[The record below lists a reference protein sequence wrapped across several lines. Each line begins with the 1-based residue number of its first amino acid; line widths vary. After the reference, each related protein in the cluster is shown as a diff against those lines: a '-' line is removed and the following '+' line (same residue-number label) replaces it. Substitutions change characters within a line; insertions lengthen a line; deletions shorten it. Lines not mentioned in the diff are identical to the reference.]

1 MTNNEEEI
9 WKSHPDIVG
18 IEVSSLGNVRTLD
31 RVISSE
37 KYTRFIKGQVL
48 KQYNRNDGY
57 LCVSI
62 KVDGKWTFKKV
73 HRLVAQTFLPNPNS
87 FPMINHKD
95 CNRKNNNVSNI
106 EWCDNSYNMQY
117 REKFGKATGI
127 PVFAIKLKT
136 LEVSRYPSQ
145 IEASR
150 KLGVSQGNINDVI
163 KGIYKQI
170 SGYWFVNADEH
181 ALDIV
186 KQNLH
191 DIGKT
196 GLNIKLRV

>member
-1 MTNNEEEI
+1 MAEKEI

-18 IEVSSLGNVRTLD
+18 IEVSTFGMVRTLD
-31 RVISSE
+31 RLESSE
-37 KYTRFIKGQVL
+37 ERTQFTKGHVL
-48 KQYNRNDGY
+48 KQYNRSDGY

-150 KLGVSQGNINDVI
+150 KLGVSQGNINAVI

-181 ALDIV
+181 DLDIV
-186 KQNLH
+186 KHNLH